1 MDLRQEAELSE
12 RRRGGFLASTSAFA
26 SAMAVA
32 LVFLLVS
39 GSLLA
44 LLSHF
49 GNLQHQRIA
58 EERLRGLAAAAVLL
72 VDPEAHEKLRSPD
85 DTGSPLY
92 ERTVSRLVDF
102 HNLLPEIYWV
112 YTMRPLE
119 GRLFYVLDTAASPR
133 LRHERD
139 KAQVSRVMDP
149 VLDFRGEDEPDLL
162 PTVLSGGIHVDSR
175 SYRWGGR
182 SLRSVDAPLRD
193 VSGNVVG
200 ILVLDVEEGDFTSE
214 QQSFRFIV
222 RVGAAVC
229 LGLSVLAGLI
239 TARLHGGLLEA
250 IGRLERESITDA
262 LTGLGNRA
270 YFNRTLAAE
279 MAQARRA
286 GTPFTLLVFDID
298 HFKRVNDELGHPAG
312 DEVLRRIGERLR
324 AEVREGDLCCRIGGE
339 EFALLMPGIGRQE
352 GEAAF
357 NRMGAAVRMP
367 MLLEGTER
375 CITIS
380 GGIATLSGSD
390 IRPEEILRLAD
401 RALYDAKRNGRD
413 RVVVAA

>member
-1 MDLRQEAELSE
+1 
-12 RRRGGFLASTSAFA
+12 
-26 SAMAVA
+26 
-32 LVFLLVS
+32 
-39 GSLLA
+39 
-44 LLSHF
+44 
-49 GNLQHQRIA
+49 
-58 EERLRGLAAAAVLL
+58 
-72 VDPEAHEKLRSPD
+72 
-85 DTGSPLY
+85 
-92 ERTVSRLVDF
+92 
-102 HNLLPEIYWV
+102 
-112 YTMRPLE
+112 
-119 GRLFYVLDTAASPR
+119 
-133 LRHERD
+133 
-139 KAQVSRVMDP
+139 
-149 VLDFRGEDEPDLL
+149 
-162 PTVLSGGIHVDSR
+162 
-175 SYRWGGR
+175 
-182 SLRSVDAPLRD
+182 LRSVDAPLRD
-193 VSGNVVG
+193 ESGNVVG
-200 ILVLDVEEGDFTSE
+200 ILGLDVEEGDFTSE

-367 MLLEGTER
+367 MLLEGAER